1 MNYFGKRTKMGAV
14 MIKYTSFREIPQF
27 TRAGSY
33 AVDIPLDRVSKWV
46 AKEQEELG
54 LELNPEFQRGHVW
67 TKRQQV
73 AYMEFLLRGGR
84 TGRDFYFNYP
94 SMHIQVP
101 DGAYNAY
108 VCVDG
113 LQRLTAIQKFFGNE
127 LKVFGSFFWEYTDRI
142 RISMNSIRVH
152 VNDLKTEKE
161 VLQWYI
167 EMNSGGTPHSKTEI
181 TRVKTLLDNLEKND
195 N

>member
-1 MNYFGKRTKMGAV
+1 MRKVVSIISKCK
-14 MIKYTSFREIPQF
+14 KYTSFKEIPQF
-27 TRAGSY
+27 TRDGSY
-33 AVDIPLDRVSKWV
+33 AVDVPLDRVSRWV

-181 TRVKTLLDNLEKND
+181 TRVKTLLDSLEKND

>member
-1 MNYFGKRTKMGAV
+1 
-14 MIKYTSFREIPQF
+14 
-27 TRAGSY
+27 
-33 AVDIPLDRVSKWV
+33 
-46 AKEQEELG
+46 
-54 LELNPEFQRGHVW
+54 
-67 TKRQQV
+67 
-73 AYMEFLLRGGR
+73 MEFLLRGGR

-101 DGAYNAY
+101 DRAYNAY

-181 TRVKTLLDNLEKND
+181 TRVKTLLDSLEKND